1 LKHIDGFMKIQWI
14 LDPTF
19 KQDMYFVISNTS

>member
-1 LKHIDGFMKIQWI
+1 